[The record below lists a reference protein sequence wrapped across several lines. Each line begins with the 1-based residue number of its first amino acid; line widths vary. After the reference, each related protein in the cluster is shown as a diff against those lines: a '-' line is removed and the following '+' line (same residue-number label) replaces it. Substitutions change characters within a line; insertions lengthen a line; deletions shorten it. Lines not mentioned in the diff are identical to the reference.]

1 MRIFQSSIIAALC
14 SLAAAQEEL
23 PPAQSQTDLITADWI
38 YSTEDANSKFKAV
51 SDSNIRQP
59 LAMDLKWNTYTE
71 TDGSGVTYFV
81 TELAATWEVEWTNK
95 NSNRNPDYAALAWTM
110 NDASAMTLMMDDG
123 GLEFEE
129 GSTWEVFIQGATSS
143 TNAKE
148 LTFLPLES
156 GTSSM
161 EGGFSSFDHSKQG
174 IEVLGDTLLPTL
186 QAPTP
191 WEVVDTQSTTGS
203 KGNTVYFTGM
213 KVRARRDIADAV
225 ALMLVPEQR
234 IAMCA
239 DLWLSQD
246 EKDMVR
252 NLLGCTDFQLNLPLP
267 PKPPKPVPP
276 TPTESGAS
284 QLALGVMA
292 AAIALASSAF

>member
-1 MRIFQSSIIAALC
+1 
-14 SLAAAQEEL
+14 
-23 PPAQSQTDLITADWI
+23 
-38 YSTEDANSKFKAV
+38 
-51 SDSNIRQP
+51 
-59 LAMDLKWNTYTE
+59 
-71 TDGSGVTYFV
+71 
-81 TELAATWEVEWTNK
+81 
-95 NSNRNPDYAALAWTM
+95 
-110 NDASAMTLMMDDG
+110 
-123 GLEFEE
+123 
-129 GSTWEVFIQGATSS
+129 
-143 TNAKE
+143 
-148 LTFLPLES
+148 
-156 GTSSM
+156 
-161 EGGFSSFDHSKQG
+161 
-174 IEVLGDTLLPTL
+174 
-186 QAPTP
+186 
-191 WEVVDTQSTTGS
+191 
-203 KGNTVYFTGM
+203 M

-239 DLWLSQD
+239 DLWLSQN